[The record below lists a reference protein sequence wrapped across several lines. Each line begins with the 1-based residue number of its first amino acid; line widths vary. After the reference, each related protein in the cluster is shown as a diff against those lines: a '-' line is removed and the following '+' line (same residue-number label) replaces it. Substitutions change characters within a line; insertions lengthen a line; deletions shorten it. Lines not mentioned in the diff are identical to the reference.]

1 VGEHRVL
8 TTGQLA
14 ALGFDSVITAR
25 HRLTVLA
32 EVGALRRFRPH
43 RAVGSAPWHY
53 LLGPVGA
60 ALLGAEDRDNRKWV
74 TAVRAGR
81 QLALEHS
88 QRLAHLLG
96 VNWFFAALAAHA
108 RQADSDCGLRVW
120 LNETDAHEWL
130 FEQVL
135 ATYDHRDLPNP
146 DGLGTWAQDGLKVTF
161 LLEYDN
167 GSEHLPQ
174 LTGKLG
180 GYGGLAKAMATSG
193 HVCPL
198 LLFCFP
204 TPRREQAARR
214 ALAARHDASAMRIA
228 TTAINPEHT
237 SPAGPVWLPLGHV
250 GNSGGQMALSAL
262 GAALSDP
269 WAQYRADRNRRASR
283 QHRPAKPWQGTGR
296 TTTKQARPLLM
307 TLESSRRDPTLRGRR
322 CARPRPRRRLNA
334 IVDAL
339 PALALIAG
347 AGSFTAEHQVPR
359 GVHPD
364 PQQECP

>member
-1 VGEHRVL
+1 MRTPGGASDQAVLAAAAHLTARDRLLVRAVGEHRVF
-8 TTGQLA
+8 TTSQLA
-14 ALGFDSVITAR
+14 ALGFGSVITAR

-43 RAVGSAPWHY
+43 REVGSAPWHY

-60 ALLGAEDRDNRKWV
+60 ALLGAEDRDDRKWV
-74 TAVRAGR
+74 TAVRADR

-108 RQADSDCGLRVW
+108 RQSGGDCGLRMW

-130 FEQVL
+130 FERVL

-146 DGLGTWAQDGLKVTF
+146 DGLGTWAEDGREVTF

-174 LTGKLG
+174 LAGKLG
-180 GYGGLAKAMATSG
+180 GYGGLAKAMATLG

-214 ALAARHDASAMRIA
+214 ALAACQDAPAMRIA

-237 SPAGPVWLPLGHV
+237 SPAGPVWLPLGRV
-250 GNSGGQMALSAL
+250 GDSVGQVALSAL
-262 GAALSDP
+262 DAALPDP
-269 WAQYRADRNRRASR
+269 WGAIPRRTGTGAPAGSTGPPSPGRALGVPLRNR
-283 QHRPAKPWQGTGR
+283 PGR
-296 TTTKQARPLLM
+296 
-307 TLESSRRDPTLRGRR
+307 S
-322 CARPRPRRRLNA
+322 
-334 IVDAL
+334 
-339 PALALIAG
+339 
-347 AGSFTAEHQVPR
+347 
-359 GVHPD
+359 
-364 PQQECP
+364 